1 MSRALLPIAAFALLA
16 LGACSEDEPAPPPPI
31 RPVLSVV
38 VAPQIATSVSFTGT
52 VEPRFSHDLGFRVL
66 GRVVARDV
74 DVGQPVQ
81 AGQVIASLDPTAFG
95 LAVRQL
101 EAELAKAEATLANA
115 AATRQRKAALLAE
128 RVASQADLE
137 TAEQAGAAAEAAV
150 LTGRAALD
158 KAREQ
163 LGYTRLISETDG
175 IVTAVNAEVGQT
187 VTAGQTVVKVAEAD
201 VREAVVD
208 VPDEIAQAITPGDV
222 FVAAVQIDPSATAS
236 GRVREVAPQAD
247 AATRTRRVRITLDAP
262 PPAFRL
268 GTTVTASRQSAGL
281 AEIDLPRSALLKTQT
296 STAVW
301 LVDDASGTVSLRTV
315 KVASETGD
323 TMRIESGIDVGARVV
338 TAGVNSLSEGQK
350 VKVEQ
355 EIVP

>member
-1 MSRALLPIAAFALLA
+1 MNRALALAGMASLLA
-16 LGACSEDEPAPPPPI
+16 LGACSRDEPAPPPVI

-38 VAPQIATSVSFTGT
+38 VAPEIAASVSFTGT
-52 VEPRFSHDLGFRVL
+52 VEPRFSRDLGFRVL

-74 DVGQPVQ
+74 DVGQAVKK
-81 AGQVIASLDPTAFG
+81 GQLLASLDPTALG

-101 EAELAKAEATLANA
+101 AAELAKAEATLANA

-128 RVASQADLE
+128 RVASQADLD
-137 TAEQAGAAAEAAV
+137 TAEEARASADAAV
-150 LTGRAALD
+150 LNGRAALD

-163 LGYTRLISETDG
+163 LSYTRLVSDTDG

-187 VTAGQTVVKVAEAD
+187 VTAGETVVTVAQAD

-208 VPDEIAQAITPGDV
+208 VPDEIAQATRPGDV
-222 FVAAVQIDPSATAS
+222 FTTTLQIDPDAKAF

-262 PPAFRL
+262 PPAFRI
-268 GTTVTASRQSAGL
+268 GTTVTAARQSAGL
-281 AEIDLPRSALLKTQT
+281 AEIDLPRAALLKTDDR
-296 STAVW
+296 TAVW
-301 LVDDASGTVSLRTV
+301 VVDEKTSTVALRTV
-315 KVASETGD
+315 EVASETGG
-323 TMRIESGIDVGARVV
+323 TMRIRSGIDVGARVV
-338 TAGVNSLSEGQK
+338 TAGVNSLTEGQQ
-350 VKVEQ
+350 VKIDQ